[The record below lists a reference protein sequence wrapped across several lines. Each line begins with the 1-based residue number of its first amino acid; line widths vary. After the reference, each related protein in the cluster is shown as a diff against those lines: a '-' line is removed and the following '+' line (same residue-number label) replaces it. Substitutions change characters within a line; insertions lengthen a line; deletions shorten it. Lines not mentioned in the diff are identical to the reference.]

1 MGPCTGIHSRRA
13 RLILWLSVTGRCSTL
28 PPSRSWSWYFWWGL
42 NLRGWAW
49 PTGFLAPGRLARGP
63 AHLPRPSSCPSCM
76 RSAAPLHITST
87 PSSRIRLSPF
97 LLSPPAQSLLC
108 GPIDDP
114 VALGAGF
121 RALHDITISRQP
133 GQTALTALRS
143 PPSSVLP
150 TTSTT
155 VFLFNVFVLFFVS
168 FITRNLQQQFPF
180 CALFD

>member
-1 MGPCTGIHSRRA
+1 
-13 RLILWLSVTGRCSTL
+13 
-28 PPSRSWSWYFWWGL
+28 
-42 NLRGWAW
+42 
-49 PTGFLAPGRLARGP
+49 
-63 AHLPRPSSCPSCM
+63 M

-87 PSSRIRLSPF
+87 PSSRIRVSPF

-108 GPIDDP
+108 DPIDDP

-155 VFLFNVFVLFFVS
+155 VFLFNVFVPFFCLLYHSQTSNSNSLFVLYLIEHLAYSRNWNSEFTTVALLCLDAS
-168 FITRNLQQQFPF
+168 SPLPATRFWLTRAECAKLRRATHLQGLSRASPS
-180 CALFD
+180 D